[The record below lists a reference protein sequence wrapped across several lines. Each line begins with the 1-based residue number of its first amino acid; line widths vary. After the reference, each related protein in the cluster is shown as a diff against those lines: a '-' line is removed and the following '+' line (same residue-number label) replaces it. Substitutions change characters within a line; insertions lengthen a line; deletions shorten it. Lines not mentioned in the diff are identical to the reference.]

1 MKHNSTSTYLIFLAS
16 FLLCINLIM
25 LFFVFQTVRML
36 ESDASTINEMG
47 IIRGSIQ
54 RITKIKISGEKEL
67 YSNTIEDTDNLIKK
81 LISDKDT
88 NLFSRGEY
96 KFDIKNIIKIE
107 SEWQD
112 LKQLLSDYTK
122 NPSHNLLVNILD
134 KSEQCWELADIA
146 VSNAQTVA
154 ENKVSGIKFF
164 YVILFVYTINVFVVI
179 WVAYSFVRKNLE
191 FRASYDSLTGL
202 LNRHSYRKTIKVKLE
217 KSIRCKTQCS
227 LIIYDVDF
235 FKKINDTYG
244 HETGDKVLIAI
255 SKLVKNTIRK
265 DDTVFRIGGEEF
277 TIILPETTVDDAFL
291 VAEKV
296 RKAIEENPVYNN
308 IKVTISSGV
317 ADSNSD
323 TTPSSIYQQA
333 DKALYK
339 AKNSGRNKVEKYINE
354 QSNN

>member
-1 MKHNSTSTYLIFLAS
+1 MKDNSTSTYLIFLAS
-16 FLLCINLIM
+16 FLLVINLTM
-25 LFFVFQTVRML
+25 LFFVFQTVKML
-36 ESDASTINEMG
+36 ENDANTINEIG

-54 RITKIKISGEKEL
+54 RITKIKISGQEDSSSHIIEGIDALVHKIISGKEK
-67 YSNTIEDTDNLIKK
+67 
-81 LISDKDT
+81 

-96 KFDIKNIIKIE
+96 KFNTENVVNIQA
-107 SEWQD
+107 EWQN
-112 LKQLLSDYTK
+112 LKSLLSDYDQI
-122 NPSHNLLVNILD
+122 PSKNLLIKIID
-134 KSEQCWELADIA
+134 KSEECWQLTDLA

-154 ENKVSGIKFF
+154 ENKVSGIRFF
-164 YVILFVYTINVFVVI
+164 YVILFIYTINVFIVI

-202 LNRHSYRKTIKVKLE
+202 LNRHSYRKTIKVELE
-217 KSIRCKTQCS
+217 KSIKCKTKCS

-296 RKAIEENPVYNN
+296 RKAIEENPVYKD
-308 IKVTISSGV
+308 IKITISSGV
-317 ADSNSD
+317 ADSNCD

-339 AKNSGRNKVEKYINE
+339 AKNSGRNKVENYINE

>member
-1 MKHNSTSTYLIFLAS
+1 
-16 FLLCINLIM
+16 M
-25 LFFVFQTVRML
+25 LFFVFQTVKML
-36 ESDASTINEMG
+36 ENDANTINEMG

-54 RITKIKISGEKEL
+54 RITKIKISGQEKTSSHVIEDIDALINQTITITEKE
-67 YSNTIEDTDNLIKK
+67 K
-81 LISDKDT
+81 

-96 KFDIKNIIKIE
+96 KFNTEDMVKIQA
-107 SEWQD
+107 EWQN
-112 LKQLLSDYTK
+112 LKSLLSVYDQT
-122 NPSHNLLVNILD
+122 PSQNLLKEIID
-134 KSEQCWELADIA
+134 KSEECWQLTDLA

-164 YVILFVYTINVFVVI
+164 YIILFIYTINVFIVI

-202 LNRHSYRKTIKVKLE
+202 LNRHSYRKTIKVELE
-217 KSIRCKTQCS
+217 KSIKCKTKCS

-244 HETGDKVLIAI
+244 HEAGDKVLIAI
-255 SKLVKNTIRK
+255 SKLVKDSIRK
-265 DDTVFRIGGEEF
+265 DDTIFRIGGEEF
-277 TIILPETTVDDAFL
+277 AIILPETTADEAFL

-296 RKAIEENPVYNN
+296 RKAIAENPVYNN

-339 AKNSGRNKVEKYINE
+339 AKNSGRNKIEKHTNE
-354 QSNN
+354 